1 MSTTCTIEEKV
12 KDIIAKMFNANAK
25 SMDRDT
31 QLVKDLLAK
40 SMNFME
46 LQALLESEFGVD
58 LASQSVMRAKT
69 VGDFV
74 DLVSNAK

>member
-1 MSTTCTIEEKV
+1 MCTTEEKV
-12 KDIIAKMFNANAK
+12 KEMIAKMFNASAK
-25 SMDRDT
+25 NMDRNT

-46 LQALLESEFGVD
+46 LQALLESEFSVD
-58 LASQSVMRAKT
+58 LPSQSVMRAKT